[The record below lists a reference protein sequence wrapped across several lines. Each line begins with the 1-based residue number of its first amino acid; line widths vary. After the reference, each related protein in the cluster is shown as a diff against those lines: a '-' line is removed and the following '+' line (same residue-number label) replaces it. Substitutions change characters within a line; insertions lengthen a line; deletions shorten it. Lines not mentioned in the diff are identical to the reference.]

1 MTRQR
6 CDEVFNRATS
16 PPIPGPTS
24 RLEKDPADDYD
35 GSHAINAVSLGCSF
49 TLMPSITPSAQR
61 PLSVWELTSQIKD
74 LLEAA
79 FPEVWVAGEVSNFA
93 RPQSGHCYLT
103 LKDDRAQLRAVMWR
117 GVAVRMRF
125 DLHDGLEVI
134 CRGRLDVYAQRG
146 SYQLII
152 EDIVPQG
159 MGALELA
166 LRQLREKLAR
176 EGLFDP
182 ARKRPLPALVRRIAV
197 VTSPTGAAIRDFLQ
211 VLARRWRGADVL
223 IVPVRV
229 QGEGA
234 AAEIAAA
241 IETVN
246 RLGAEKGDSPHLC
259 EAPFGP
265 FRQMGTVPFFR
276 PDCLVVTR
284 GGGSMEDLW
293 AFNEEPVVRA
303 IAASRI
309 PVVSAIGHEI
319 DVTLADLAADVR
331 ALTPSE
337 AAELVA
343 PAAEELA
350 AQLRQVERRLGV
362 ALRGRA
368 ESARARLDAI
378 ARHAAFRRPY
388 QRVFEL
394 ARRLDEWDA
403 RALRAVRGL
412 VRTARQQTDTA
423 AGRLESLSPLAVL
436 GRGYSL
442 TQRLAD
448 GRVIRAAAE
457 LSPGQQISTRFARG
471 QATSRVEQ
479 VM

>member
-1 MTRQR
+1 
-6 CDEVFNRATS
+6 V
-16 PPIPGPTS
+16 
-24 RLEKDPADDYD
+24 LPA
-35 GSHAINAVSLGCSF
+35 I
-49 TLMPSITPSAQR
+49 SAER
-61 PLSVWELTSQIKD
+61 PLSVWELTAQIKD

-79 FPEVWVAGEVSNFA
+79 FPTVWVAGEVSNFS

-103 LKDDRAQLRAVMWR
+103 LKDDRAQLRAIMWR
-117 GVAVRMRF
+117 GAAVRLRF

-134 CRGRLDVYAQRG
+134 CRGHLDLYAARG
-146 SYQLII
+146 SYQLIV
-152 EDIVPQG
+152 EDVIPQG

-182 ARKRPLPALVRRIAV
+182 ARKRPLPSFVRRIAV

-234 AAEIAAA
+234 AAEIVTA
-241 IETVN
+241 IQTVN
-246 RLGAEKGDSPHLC
+246 RLNELAGEKGDSPHLC
-259 EAPFGP
+259 EAPEGP
-265 FRQMGTVPFFR
+265 FRQKVPVLFSPFFR
-276 PDCLVVTR
+276 PIDCLVVTR

-303 IAASRI
+303 IAGSRI
-309 PVVSAIGHEI
+309 PVISAVGHEI
-319 DVTLADLAADVR
+319 DVTLSDLAADVR

-343 PAAEELA
+343 PAAEELL
-350 AQLRQVERRLGV
+350 AQLRQIEQRLTAG
-362 ALRGRA
+362 LRGRV
-368 ESARARLDAI
+368 ESARARLDAV
-378 ARHAAFRRPY
+378 ARHTAFRRPY
-388 QRVFEL
+388 QRIFEL
-394 ARRLDEWDA
+394 ARRLDELDA
-403 RALRAVRGL
+403 RALRAVHGRM
-412 VRTARQQTDTA
+412 RFARQHIDTV

-442 TQRLAD
+442 TQRTAD
-448 GRVIRAAAE
+448 GQIIRAAAE
-457 LSPGQQISTRFARG
+457 LSPGQQITTRFARG
-471 QATSRVEQ
+471 QAISRVDR
-479 VM
+479 VL

>member
-1 MTRQR
+1 M
-6 CDEVFNRATS
+6 
-16 PPIPGPTS
+16 
-24 RLEKDPADDYD
+24 
-35 GSHAINAVSLGCSF
+35 
-49 TLMPSITPSAQR
+49 TPSADR

-79 FPEVWVAGEVSNFA
+79 FPEVWVAGEISNFA

-117 GVAVRMRF
+117 GVAVRLRF
-125 DLHDGLEVI
+125 DPHDGLEVV
-134 CRGRLDVYAQRG
+134 CRGRLDLYAPRG

-152 EDIVPQG
+152 EDIMPKG

-182 ARKRPLPALVRRIAV
+182 ARKRPLPALARRIAV

-211 VLARRWRGADVL
+211 VLGRRWRGADVL
-223 IVPVRV
+223 VAPVRV

-241 IETVN
+241 IATLN
-246 RLGAEKGDSPHLC
+246 RLTP
-259 EAPFGP
+259 P
-265 FRQMGTVPFFR
+265 

-293 AFNEEPVVRA
+293 AFNEEAVVRA
-303 IAASRI
+303 IAASEI
-309 PVVSAIGHEI
+309 PVVSAVGHEI
-319 DVTLADLAADVR
+319 DVTLSDLAADVR

-343 PAAEELA
+343 PAAEELV
-350 AQLRQVERRLGV
+350 AQLRQVERRLAG
-362 ALRGRA
+362 ALRGRT
-368 ESARARLDAI
+368 ERARSRLEALT
-378 ARHAAFRRPY
+378 RHAAFRRPY
-388 QRVFEL
+388 QRIFEL
-394 ARRLDEWDA
+394 ARRLDELDA
-403 RALRAVRGL
+403 RAARAIGGQVRL
-412 VRTARQQTDTA
+412 ARQRTDAA

-442 TQRLAD
+442 TQRDGDGQIVRDAAQLA
-448 GRVIRAAAE
+448 
-457 LSPGQQISTRFARG
+457 PGERIATRFARG
-471 QATSRVEQ
+471 RCISRVERID
-479 VM
+479 

>member
-1 MTRQR
+1 ML
-6 CDEVFNRATS
+6 
-16 PPIPGPTS
+16 PT
-24 RLEKDPADDYD
+24 
-35 GSHAINAVSLGCSF
+35 N
-49 TLMPSITPSAQR
+49 PSAQR

-79 FPEVWVAGEVSNFA
+79 FPAVWVAGEISNFA

-103 LKDDRAQLRAVMWR
+103 LKDERAQLRAVMWR
-117 GVAVRMRF
+117 GVAVRTRF

-134 CRGRLDVYAQRG
+134 CRGHLDVYAQRG
-146 SYQLII
+146 SYQLVI
-152 EDIVPQG
+152 EDIVPKG

-176 EGLFDP
+176 EGLFD
-182 ARKRPLPALVRRIAV
+182 AGRKRSLPAFVRRIAV

-223 IVPVRV
+223 VVPVRV

-241 IETVN
+241 IETIN
-246 RLGAEKGDSPHLC
+246 RLNESSTKPRPVVAPKKGDSPHLC

-265 FRQMGTVPFFR
+265 SRQMGIVPFFR
-276 PDCLVVTR
+276 PIDCLVVTR

-293 AFNEEPVVRA
+293 AFNEEAVVRA

-309 PVVSAIGHEI
+309 PVISAVGHEI
-319 DVTLADLAADVR
+319 DVTLSDLAADIR

-343 PAAEELA
+343 PASEELLA
-350 AQLRQVERRLGV
+350 DLRQVQRRLAAG
-362 ALRGRA
+362 LR
-368 ESARARLDAI
+368 ARAAAARGRLDAL
-378 ARHAAFRRPY
+378 ARHAAFRRPF
-388 QRVFEL
+388 QPIFDL
-394 ARRLDEWDA
+394 SRRLDELDA
-403 RALRAVRGL
+403 RCLRAVRGRL
-412 VRTARQQTDTA
+412 RVARQHADAVT
-423 AGRLESLSPLAVL
+423 GRLESLSPLAVL

-442 TQRLAD
+442 TQRTAD
-448 GRVIRAAAE
+448 GRLIRAAAE
-457 LSPGQQISTRFARG
+457 LSPGQQITTRFAQG
-471 QATSRVEQ
+471 QAVSRVED
-479 VM
+479 VEG